1 MMTHGRT
8 KETGGMG
15 KRLGSG
21 FKRDLTYFLFAL
33 PALIYVIG
41 LSIIPAI
48 TVVYDSFIGKNGF
61 TLQNYEVLPQYS
73 LYSAIENTLIVSLGA
88 LLIQISIALAIALLL
103 VRPLKGKNIFS
114 SIIIIPLGISTIVSA
129 YVFSIIFQ
137 AVGGYANSALVGLG
151 IKPVDWFASDLSSLG
166 VVMFSD
172 FWKNTPL
179 VALILYGG
187 LSSISPTLYEAAAVD
202 GAGALRRFI
211 HITLPNL
218 APIISIALLV
228 RGVSEFNI
236 FALPLVIIG
245 YHPPILNTLIYEN
258 YSSITTRNISYAA
271 ATILLVIIMVYSVIV
286 VRLGGAKDQINKDDD
301 AIKRA
306 RRQRN
311 VWPEKFKIK
320 KKSGV
325 HRNNQQE
332 VSKYVLI
339 RSKISR
345 NKIIKATHKFFTI
358 IMGGIN
364 AIFRNPKVKSGLT
377 YLAVIIIAAVFLY
390 PLWILI
396 IYVFQPSYLT
406 YGSVYP
412 SQIPLGFTLRHLIN
426 AFAKVDLI
434 GPLIRSL
441 EAAFLVGGI
450 ALIIGI
456 PAGYG
461 LSKLTARL
469 SNKIIIFLFIINMMP
484 GLVVAIPISAYFFDI
499 QRFFS
504 IYHLHV
510 TLDNSVFGVALAQE
524 LVVLPLTTFITLSA
538 FRSLPKDLEF
548 QARVDGAS
556 LRTTFTRILIP
567 LSRVPILV
575 AFLLAWMTSWDEFTY
590 AVIIAPIVPSK
601 STFPVTLYDY
611 VSRNLPQS
619 ATFALVA
626 TIPVI
631 ILAVILQKY
640 LKGQYLSGGLVG

>member
-1 MMTHGRT
+1 M
-8 KETGGMG
+8 
-15 KRLGSG
+15 
-21 FKRDLTYFLFAL
+21 
-33 PALIYVIG
+33 PALVYVIG
-41 LSIIPAI
+41 LSIVPAI

-61 TLQNYEVLPQYS
+61 TLQNYAVLPQYS

-88 LLIQISIALAIALLL
+88 LLIQITIALAIAMIL
-103 VRPLKGKNIFS
+103 VKPIKGKNVFS

-151 IKPVDWFASDLSSLG
+151 LHPVDWFSSDLSSLG

-202 GAGALRRFI
+202 GAGAIRRFI

-245 YHPPILNTLIYEN
+245 YHPPILNTLIFEN

-271 ATILLVIIMVYSVIV
+271 ATVLLAIIMIYSIIV
-286 VRLGGAKDQINKDDD
+286 VKLGGAKDQITSDN
-301 AIKRA
+301 AY
-306 RRQRN
+306 
-311 VWPEKFKIK
+311 K
-320 KKSGV
+320 KKRTIRGYWHKNLEDDKTITYGLKSSV
-325 HRNNQQE
+325 KNNRSRKTDMHRKSLVNVLGQKVNSFFANN
-332 VSKYVLI
+332 
-339 RSKISR
+339 
-345 NKIIKATHKFFTI
+345 
-358 IMGGIN
+358 
-364 AIFRNPKVKSGLT
+364 KVKKSLT
-377 YLAVIIIAAVFLY
+377 YLAVAVITLIFIY

-412 SQIPLGFTLRHLIN
+412 SQIPLGFTLRHLLD
-426 AFAKVDLI
+426 AFTKVDLI

-450 ALIIGI
+450 ALVIGI

-461 LSKLTARL
+461 LSKLTAKL
-469 SNKIIIFLFIINMMP
+469 SNKLIIFLFIINMMP
-484 GLVVAIPISAYFFDI
+484 GLVIAIPISAYFFDI

-504 IYHLHV
+504 IYHIHLA
-510 TLDNSVFGVALAQE
+510 LDNTVFGVALAQE

-538 FRSLPKDLEF
+538 FRSLPRDLEF

-556 LRTTFTRILIP
+556 LGRTFTKILIP
-567 LSRVPILV
+567 LSRVPIMV

-590 AVIIAPIVPSK
+590 AVIIAPIVPTK

>member
-1 MMTHGRT
+1 MRNGIIND
-8 KETGGMG
+8 KEESRKIKIGAQ
-15 KRLGSG
+15 
-21 FKRDLTYFLFAL
+21 FKKEIIYFLFAV
-33 PALIYVIG
+33 PALVYVIG
-41 LSIIPAI
+41 LSIVPAI

-61 TLQNYEVLPQYS
+61 TLQNYAVLPHYS

-88 LLIQISIALAIALLL
+88 LLIQITIALAIAMIL
-103 VRPLKGKNIFS
+103 VKPIKGKKVFS

-151 IKPVDWFASDLSSLG
+151 LHPVNWFSSGISSLG

-179 VALILYGG
+179 VALILFGG
-187 LSSISPTLYEAAAVD
+187 LSSISPSLYEAAAVD
-202 GAGALRRFI
+202 GAGAIRRFI

-245 YHPPILNTLIYEN
+245 YHPTILNTLIYEN
-258 YSSITTRNISYAA
+258 YLSITTRNISYAA
-271 ATILLVIIMVYSVIV
+271 ATVLLAIIMIYSIIV
-286 VRLGGAKDQINKDDD
+286 VKLGGAKDQITSDNAYKKRRTIRGYWNKNLDHG
-301 AIKRA
+301 KT
-306 RRQRN
+306 
-311 VWPEKFKIK
+311 VTCEPKSFVKINRTRK
-320 KKSGV
+320 PDTHNKLFVKALSQKV
-325 HRNNQQE
+325 NSFFANN
-332 VSKYVLI
+332 
-339 RSKISR
+339 
-345 NKIIKATHKFFTI
+345 
-358 IMGGIN
+358 
-364 AIFRNPKVKSGLT
+364 KVKKGLT
-377 YLAVIIIAAVFLY
+377 YLSVAVIALIFIY
-390 PLWILI
+390 PLWVLI

-412 SQIPLGFTLRHLIN
+412 SQIPLGFTLRHLLD
-426 AFAKVDLI
+426 AFTKVDLI
-434 GPLIRSL
+434 GPLIRSV

-450 ALIIGI
+450 ALVIGI

-461 LSKLTARL
+461 LSKLTSRL
-469 SNKIIIFLFIINMMP
+469 SNKLIIFLFIVNMMP
-484 GLVVAIPISAYFFDI
+484 GLVIAIPISAYFFDI
-499 QRFFS
+499 QNFINS
-504 IYHLHV
+504 YHIHLS
-510 TLDNSVFGVALAQE
+510 LDNTFLGVALAQE

-538 FRSLPKDLEF
+538 FRSLPRDLEF

-556 LRTTFTRILIP
+556 LGKTFTKVLIP
-567 LSRVPILV
+567 LSRVPIMV

-590 AVIIAPIVPSK
+590 AVIIAPIK
-601 STFPVTLYDY
+601 STFPVALYNY

-631 ILAVILQKY
+631 ILAVILEKY

>member
-1 MMTHGRT
+1 MINQDAKDEKTFQGIRF
-8 KETGGMG
+8 
-15 KRLGSG
+15 GSR
-21 FKRDLTYFLFAL
+21 FKRELTYFLFAL
-33 PALIYVIG
+33 PALIYVVG

-48 TVVYDSFIGKNGF
+48 TVVYDSFIGKSGF

-88 LLIQISIALAIALLL
+88 LLIQITIALAIAMVL
-103 VRPLKGKNIFS
+103 VKPLKGKNIFS

-151 IKPVDWFASDLSSLG
+151 LKPVDWFATDLSSLG

-187 LSSISPTLYEAAAVD
+187 LSSISPSLYEAAAVD
-202 GAGALRRFI
+202 GAGAFRRFI

-236 FALPLVIIG
+236 FALPLVIVG
-245 YHPPILNTLIYEN
+245 YHPPILNTLIFEN

-271 ATILLVIIMVYSVIV
+271 ATILLAIIMVYSIIV
-286 VRLGGAKDQINKDDD
+286 VRLGGAKDQINPN
-301 AIKRA
+301 AESKRSA
-306 RRQRN
+306 KRLHLSWRERFGKRM
-311 VWPEKFKIK
+311 KFKTGERK
-320 KKSGV
+320 
-325 HRNNQQE
+325 NQNTY
-332 VSKYVLI
+332 SKRKMNLKPNQNSI
-339 RSKISR
+339 F
-345 NKIIKATHKFFTI
+345 NKI
-358 IMGGIN
+358 N
-364 AIFRNPKVKSGLT
+364 AAFANTKVKTGLT
-377 YLAVIIIAAVFLY
+377 YLAVIIIALIFLY

-412 SQIPLGFTLRHLIN
+412 AQIPLGFTLRHLID
-426 AFAKVDLI
+426 AFTKVDLV

-450 ALIIGI
+450 ALLIGI

-461 LSKLTARL
+461 LSKLTARF

-484 GLVVAIPISAYFFDI
+484 GLVVAIPISSYFFEI

-504 IYHLHV
+504 TYHLQIA
-510 TLDNSVFGVALAQE
+510 LDNSVFGVALAQE

-538 FRSLPKDLEF
+538 FRSLPRDLEF

-556 LRTTFTRILIP
+556 LGRTFTRILIP

-590 AVIIAPIVPSK
+590 AVIIAPIVPTK

>member
-1 MMTHGRT
+1 M
-8 KETGGMG
+8 
-15 KRLGSG
+15 
-21 FKRDLTYFLFAL
+21 
-33 PALIYVIG
+33 YVIG

-48 TVVYDSFIGKNGF
+48 TVVYDSFIGKSGF

-88 LLIQISIALAIALLL
+88 LLIQITIALAIAMVL
-103 VRPLKGKNIFS
+103 VKPLKGKNIFS

-151 IKPVDWFASDLSSLG
+151 LKPVDWFATDLSSLG

-187 LSSISPTLYEAAAVD
+187 LSSISPSLYEAAAVD
-202 GAGALRRFI
+202 GAGAFRRFI

-245 YHPPILNTLIYEN
+245 YHPPILNTLIFEN

-271 ATILLVIIMVYSVIV
+271 ATILLAIIMVYSIIV
-286 VRLGGAKDQINKDDD
+286 VRLGGAKDQINPN
-301 AIKRA
+301 AESKRSA
-306 RRQRN
+306 KRLHLSWRERFGKRM
-311 VWPEKFKIK
+311 KFKIGERK
-320 KKSGV
+320 
-325 HRNNQQE
+325 NQNTY
-332 VSKYVLI
+332 SKRKMNLKTNQNSI
-339 RSKISR
+339 F
-345 NKIIKATHKFFTI
+345 NKI
-358 IMGGIN
+358 N
-364 AIFRNPKVKSGLT
+364 AAFANTKVKTGLT
-377 YLAVIIIAAVFLY
+377 YLAVIIIALIFLY

-396 IYVFQPSYLT
+396 IFVFQPPYLT

-412 SQIPLGFTLRHLIN
+412 AQIPLGFTLRNLID
-426 AFAKVDLI
+426 AFTKVDLI
-434 GPLIRSL
+434 GPMIRSL

-450 ALIIGI
+450 ALLIGI

-461 LSKLTARL
+461 LSKLTARF

-484 GLVVAIPISAYFFDI
+484 GLVVAIPISSYFFEI

-504 IYHLHV
+504 TYHLHI

-538 FRSLPKDLEF
+538 FRSLPRDLEF

-556 LRTTFTRILIP
+556 LGRTFTRILIP

-590 AVIIAPIVPSK
+590 AVIIAPIVPTK

>member
-1 MMTHGRT
+1 MNSTVDLKKGQKGLRIGR
-8 KETGGMG
+8 KYRM
-15 KRLGSG
+15 
-21 FKRDLTYFLFAL
+21 DLIYLLFAV
-33 PALIYVIG
+33 PAIIYVIG

-48 TVVYDSFIGKNGF
+48 TVVFDSFIGKSGF
-61 TLQNYEVLPQYS
+61 TLQNYDALPKYGI
-73 LYSAIENTLIVSLGA
+73 YSAIENTLIVSIGA
-88 LLIQISIALAIALLL
+88 LLIQLSIALAIALVLIK
-103 VRPLKGKNIFS
+103 PFKGKNAFS

-151 IKPVDWFASDLSSLG
+151 FQPVDWFSSSLSSLG

-187 LSSISPTLYEAAAVD
+187 LSSLPPTLYEAAAVD
-202 GAGALRRFI
+202 GAGPINRFI
-211 HITLPNL
+211 HITLPNI
-218 APIISIALLV
+218 APIMSIALLV

-245 YHPPILNTLIYEN
+245 YHPIILNTLIYEN
-258 YSSITTRNISYAA
+258 YESIATRNISYAA
-271 ATILLVIIMVYSVIV
+271 ATVLLVIILIYSIMV
-286 VRLGGAKDQINKDDD
+286 VRLGGAREQMISEEDHK
-301 AIKRA
+301 KRG
-306 RRQRN
+306 
-311 VWPEKFKIK
+311 KIK
-320 KKSGV
+320 EKISVLLSKIKTPISHKLDEMSVRRYERASTKKQRKSERSGNNANADSKLFL
-325 HRNNQQE
+325 RNE
-332 VSKYVLI
+332 KIGKVLI
-339 RSKISR
+339 
-345 NKIIKATHKFFTI
+345 
-358 IMGGIN
+358 
-364 AIFRNPKVKSGLT
+364 
-377 YLAVIIIAAVFLY
+377 YLVVLILALVFLY

-412 SQIPLGFTLRHLIN
+412 SQIPLGFTLRHLID
-426 AFAKVDLI
+426 AFLKVDLV

-441 EAAFLVGGI
+441 ETAFLVGFL
-450 ALIIGI
+450 ALLMGI

-461 LSKLTARL
+461 LSKLSSKI
-469 SNKIIIFLFIINMMP
+469 SNKLIIFLFIINMMP
-484 GLVVAIPISAYFFDI
+484 GLVIAIPISAYFFDI
-499 QRFFS
+499 QRFFIHLGIS
-504 IYHLHV
+504 I
-510 TLDNSVFGVALAQE
+510 TLDNSVFGIALAQE
-524 LVVLPLTTFITLSA
+524 LVVLPLTTFIALSG
-538 FRSLPKDLEF
+538 FRSMPRDLEF

-556 LRTTFTRILIP
+556 LGKAFYKVLLP
-567 LSRVPILV
+567 LLRVPIMV

-590 AVIIAPIVPSK
+590 AVIIAPIVPTK

-631 ILAVILQKY
+631 ILAVVLQKY

>member
-1 MMTHGRT
+1 MRWYNLINQDVEDKT
-8 KETGGMG
+8 KFQRINFGP
-15 KRLGSG
+15 R
-21 FKRDLTYFLFAL
+21 FKREFTYFLFAL

-48 TVVYDSFIGKNGF
+48 TVVYDSFIGKSGF
-61 TLQNYEVLPQYS
+61 TLQNYKVLPQYG

-88 LLIQISIALAIALLL
+88 LLIQITIALAIAMVL
-103 VRPLKGKNIFS
+103 VKPLKGKNIFS

-151 IKPVDWFASDLSSLG
+151 LKPVDWFSTDLSSLG

-187 LSSISPTLYEAAAVD
+187 LSSISPSLYEAAAVD
-202 GAGALRRFI
+202 GAGALRRFV

-245 YHPPILNTLIYEN
+245 YHPPILNTLIFEN

-271 ATILLVIIMVYSVIV
+271 ATILLAIIMVYSIIV
-286 VRLGGAKDQINKDDD
+286 VRLGGAREQINQD
-301 AIKRA
+301 AEAKRSA
-306 RRQRN
+306 KRLRLSWGERFRKHM
-311 VWPEKFKIK
+311 KFKMLETK
-320 KKSGV
+320 
-325 HRNNQQE
+325 NQKE
-332 VSKYVLI
+332 SSKRRITLKTNQNGI
-339 RSKISR
+339 F
-345 NKIIKATHKFFTI
+345 NKINSALANK
-358 IMGGIN
+358 
-364 AIFRNPKVKSGLT
+364 KVKSALT
-377 YLAVIIIAAVFLY
+377 YLAVIIIAMVFLY

-412 SQIPLGFTLRHLIN
+412 SQIPLGFTLRHLID
-426 AFAKVDLI
+426 AFTKVDLI

-450 ALIIGI
+450 ALLIGI

-461 LSKLTARL
+461 LSKLTARF

-484 GLVVAIPISAYFFDI
+484 GLVVAIPISSYFFDI
-499 QRFFS
+499 QSFFS
-504 IYHLHV
+504 TYHLHI

-538 FRSLPKDLEF
+538 FRSLPRDLEF

-556 LRTTFTRILIP
+556 LGKTFTRILIP

-590 AVIIAPIVPSK
+590 AVIIAPIVPTK